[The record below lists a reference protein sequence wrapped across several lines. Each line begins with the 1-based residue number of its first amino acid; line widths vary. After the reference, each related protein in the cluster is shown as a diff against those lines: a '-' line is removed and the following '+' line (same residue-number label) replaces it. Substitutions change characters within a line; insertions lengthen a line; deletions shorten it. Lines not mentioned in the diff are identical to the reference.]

1 MRLDF
6 ICPGLPKCAT
16 TTLDIILRQYEEICL
31 PCIKEPVFLQSMA
44 TCRGGVEWYAKK
56 YFAIDY
62 LNKQKEGIKYGE
74 INPSFGCSSSRR
86 LRDVFGPGVKIL
98 IILRNPVKRAWSNF
112 NHCINEGEPIM
123 LDKAKNDQYLEKQER
138 TEIFDEFL
146 KDNFVKENGQWIY
159 TGTYNCFLTGMR
171 YSYFI
176 NQYLKFFARDQIKV
190 CLFEEFISEPE
201 RICKEIVEFLGI
213 SFKKNLNYQIK
224 ENAGDHAPADEA
236 SKYMIEQYNQ
246 ILAQIKK
253 DGSDSKKS
261 GETYERLFKEREKF
275 FKPFTNGNMSAF
287 ADDLLRNY
295 LYSDKLYAEEIF
307 QKDLTDIWY

>member
-1 MRLDF
+1 MLFD
-6 ICPGLPKCAT
+6 
-16 TTLDIILRQYEEICL
+16 
-31 PCIKEPVFLQSMA
+31 
-44 TCRGGVEWYAKK
+44 
-56 YFAIDY
+56 
-62 LNKQKEGIKYGE
+62 
-74 INPSFGCSSSRR
+74 
-86 LRDVFGPGVKIL
+86 
-98 IILRNPVKRAWSNF
+98 RN
-112 NHCINEGEPIM
+112 
-123 LDKAKNDQYLEKQER
+123 
-138 TEIFDEFL
+138 EIFIFY
-146 KDNFVKENGQWIY
+146 KSVSK
-159 TGTYNCFLTGMR
+159 
-171 YSYFI
+171 
-176 NQYLKFFARDQIKV
+176 
-190 CLFEEFISEPE
+190 EFISEPE